1 MMTARP
7 RVLIEEWLPIAELG
21 IESRRES
28 EIASALPPIR
38 FLHVWWAR
46 RPLAAS
52 AGVVLASV
60 MPAWSEALVA
70 QFPSDPRVA
79 SDSAYRCWFLR
90 LCGIS
95 GDPVKAKA
103 EIRRRKDR
111 GEKVVEKEI
120 FGYERAYTN
129 RPNPSDL
136 TLLHAILEATWGHL
150 PYVIDPTAGGG
161 SIPYEAARYG
171 LPATANDLN
180 GVAAAVLRAGVQIT
194 AEWGTEISGDIR
206 KWGESLS
213 GRVRDRLAPYF
224 PLGAKNERVAA
235 YIFARTVA
243 CPRTGKPVPLAPNW
257 WLRSKAGKEA
267 AVRTV
272 TERDGRELDSP
283 EFEVLFGPEA
293 VASLPDVGT
302 VAGGNAVSIW
312 DGLAIDGEHIKAEA
326 QAGRMG
332 SVLYAV
338 AVRMTGFGK
347 SKRTFRPPTQT
358 DLDALAA
365 AEAECA
371 RILPTWLKGGVVPTE
386 DFPAPIPKHDIRPYG
401 FLRWVDFFSP
411 RQLLF
416 HGTFTEEYQ
425 RIVPEILDALGD
437 ERGRA
442 VAALLGL
449 MQGKALNWNGYG
461 SSWDASRD
469 KVRSVF
475 ERHDF
480 AFKWTFAEFEGSQ
493 ALPGWCL
500 EQMVDAYDGIAALY
514 KPGPHGYLIAGFE
527 YRGRTADLTNPVPGP
542 VKVTRGNAG
551 SLEQVES
558 GTQTLVAIDP
568 PYYDNVMYGELSDYF
583 GVWEQHTIGRMWP
596 DLFPGGLADQKNEAV
611 ANVARFADFGRRRK
625 ELATQDYESKM
636 QAIFAECSRILASE
650 GVLAVM
656 FTHKRAEAWDT
667 LGMALMESGFSIET
681 SWPVNTESEQ
691 STHQAKKNAA
701 ASTIMLVCRK
711 RLSDPAQ
718 LVYFEDIEAE
728 VRSTAR
734 EKAQEFAVAGID
746 GVDLLLSSYGPA
758 LSVISRHWPVMSSEV
773 GTDGSSRRLRPEEAL
788 HAAREE
794 VVALR
799 RRALV
804 GKQMTFDPLT
814 DFVLLAWSMF
824 RAEEFP
830 YDEARRLALAV
841 GGNDVESL
849 ALAKVLT
856 HKAGAVVLAKPSDR
870 RKRVVSPV
878 LEGQIAGQPLVDV
891 LHAVMVIAEA
901 DGLAAAKAVCD
912 RLGLL
917 ADERFVSLVQAMVR
931 AVPRTKVK
939 GKFVRSEA
947 DVLDRF
953 CTAYV
958 PQVELPV
965 EESDTLF
972 SVDE

>member
-1 MMTARP
+1 MTTERP
-7 RVLIEEWLPIAELG
+7 RVLIEDWLPITELG

-52 AGVVLASV
+52 AGVVLASLLPSWSKSLADRFPDEPRLV
-60 MPAWSEALVA
+60 SEA
-70 QFPSDPRVA
+70 
-79 SDSAYRCWFLR
+79 AYRRWFLR
-90 LCGIS
+90 LCGIYA
-95 GDPVKAKA
+95 DPIKAKA
-103 EIRRRKDR
+103 EIIRRKDR
-111 GEKVVEKEI
+111 GEKVVEKAI

-129 RPNPSDL
+129 RPNPADL
-136 TLLHAILEATWGHL
+136 SLLHSVLESTWGHL
-150 PYVIDPTAGGG
+150 PTVIDPTAGGG

-180 GVAAAVLRAGVQIT
+180 GVAAAVLRAGVQVT
-194 AEWGTEISGDIR
+194 AEWGAELTPDIR
-206 KWGESLS
+206 RWGEVLAN
-213 GRVRDRLAPYF
+213 RVRDRLGNYF
-224 PLGAKNERVAA
+224 QLEAANERVAA

-243 CPRTGKPVPLAPNW
+243 CPRTGKLVPLAPNW
-257 WLRSKAGKEA
+257 WLRSKPGKEA
-267 AVRTV
+267 AVRV
-272 TERDGRELDSP
+272 LVERAGRELDVP
-283 EFEVLFGPEA
+283 EFEVLFGDA
-293 VASLPDVGT
+293 AIASVPDVGT
-302 VAGGNAVSIW
+302 VAGGDGISIW
-312 DGLAIDGEHIKAEA
+312 DDLAIHGDHIKAEA
-326 QAGRMG
+326 QAGRLG

-338 AVRMTGFGK
+338 AVRVGTGRGTV
-347 SKRTFRPPTQT
+347 RTFRPPTQT

-371 RILPTWLKGGVVPTE
+371 RLLPGWLAGGVVPTE
-386 DFPAPIPKHDIRPYG
+386 EFPPPIPKHDIRPYG

-416 HGTFTEEYQ
+416 HGTFTDEYQ
-425 RIVPEILDALGD
+425 RIAPEIYDSLG
-437 ERGRA
+437 EKRGRA
-442 VAALLGL
+442 VLALLGV

-493 ALPGWCL
+493 ALPAWCL
-500 EQMVDAYDGIAALY
+500 DQMVDAYDGIAALY
-514 KPGPHGYLIAGFE
+514 APGTHAYLVEGESF
-527 YRGRTADLTNPVPGP
+527 RGSISDLAHPVPGP
-542 VKVTRGNAG
+542 VKVLRGNAG
-551 SLEQVES
+551 NLDAVES
-558 GTQTLVAIDP
+558 RSQTLVAVDP

-583 GVWEQHTIGRMWP
+583 GVWEQHTIGLAWP

-611 ANVARFADFGRRRK
+611 ANIARFAEFGRRRA

-636 QAIFAECSRILASE
+636 QAIFAECSRVLCDD

-656 FTHKRAEAWDT
+656 FTHKRAEAWNT
-667 LGMALMESGFSIET
+667 LGMALMEAGFSIET

-701 ASTIMLVCRK
+701 TSTIMLICRK
-711 RLSDPAQ
+711 RLATEAGS
-718 LVYFEDIEAE
+718 VFFEDIEAE
-728 VRSTAR
+728 VRATAR
-734 EKAQEFAVAGID
+734 EKAQEFADAGID

-773 GTDGSSRRLRPEEAL
+773 GPDGSSRRLRPEEAL
-788 HAAREE
+788 DAAREE
-794 VVALR
+794 IVALR

-804 GKQMTFDPLT
+804 GRQMEFDPIT

-824 RAEEFP
+824 KAEEFP

-849 ALAKVLT
+849 ATAKILT
-856 HKAGAVVLAKPSDR
+856 KKAGTVIMAKPSDR
-870 RKRVVSPV
+870 RKRVTGPV
-878 LEGQIAGQPLVDV
+878 LEGHTAGLAHVDV
-891 LHAVMVIAEA
+891 LHAVMVIADA

-917 ADERFVSLVQAMVR
+917 GDQRFVSLVQAMVR
-931 AVPRTKVK
+931 AIPRTRKK
-939 GKFVRSEA
+939 GKFIRSES

-953 CTAYV
+953 CTAYL

-965 EESDTLF
+965 EESETLF
-972 SVDE
+972 AFDD